1 MTGKQPKAHQR
12 DALPDL
18 PSTSYAVL
26 GLLSGDRE
34 LSGYDLRKWASNSL
48 HFFYWSPSLSHI
60 YTELR
65 RLEGLGLVSQRIEQ
79 RGELRA
85 RRLYQITPA
94 GLETLR
100 TWVRTAPVDS
110 TVLKHSVAL
119 RVWLGHLIGLDSV
132 HDLIGEH
139 VAATEALISDIRRA
153 HDTAPADTANAYAM
167 VILEWAQEMQ
177 AAEIEA
183 FGRLQAKLDRIRPA
197 LPAKAS

>member
-1 MTGKQPKAHQR
+1 VTAKQRKTRPREPA
-12 DALPDL
+12 PDL

-26 GLLSGDRE
+26 GLLSGERE

-65 RLEGLGLVSQRIEQ
+65 RLEGLGLVSQRVEP

-85 RRLYQITPA
+85 RRLYRITPDGEEA
-94 GLETLR
+94 LR
-100 TWVRTAPVDS
+100 TWVRTAPVES

-132 HDLIGEH
+132 HDLVAEH
-139 VAATEALISDIRRA
+139 IAATEALIGDIQRA
-153 HDTAPADTANAYAM
+153 HDTAPAETTNAYAQA
-167 VILEWAQEMQ
+167 ILEWALEMQ
-177 AAEIEA
+177 AAEIDA
-183 FGRLQAKLDRIRPA
+183 FGRLQAKLDRTRPA

>member
-1 MTGKQPKAHQR
+1 VTGKQRGNGQQSVQPE
-12 DALPDL
+12 L

-65 RLEGLGLVSQRIEQ
+65 RLEGLGFVAQRIEP

-85 RRLYQITPA
+85 RRLYRITPA
-94 GLETLR
+94 GLEALR
-100 TWVRTAPVDS
+100 TWVRTAPVES

-119 RVWLGHLIGLDSV
+119 RVWLGHLIGLNSV
-132 HDLIGEH
+132 HEIVAEH
-139 VAATEALISDIRRA
+139 VAATEELVGDIRRA
-153 HDTAPADTANAYAM
+153 HDTAPSDSTTPYARA
-167 VILEWAQEMQ
+167 ILEWAQEIHV
-177 AAEIEA
+177 AEIAA
-183 FGRLQAKLDRIRPA
+183 FERLEAKLKRTRPA

>member
-1 MTGKQPKAHQR
+1 
-12 DALPDL
+12 
-18 PSTSYAVL
+18 
-26 GLLSGDRE
+26 
-34 LSGYDLRKWASNSL
+34 
-48 HFFYWSPSLSHI
+48 
-60 YTELR
+60 
-65 RLEGLGLVSQRIEQ
+65 
-79 RGELRA
+79 LRA

-94 GLETLR
+94 GLEALR

>member
-1 MTGKQPKAHQR
+1 MTGKQRGNGQQSAAR
-12 DALPDL
+12 EL

-26 GLLSGDRE
+26 GLLSSNHE

-65 RLEGLGLVSQRIEQ
+65 RLEGLGFVSQRIEP
-79 RGELRA
+79 RGELRS
-85 RRLYQITPA
+85 RRLYRITPA
-94 GLETLR
+94 GLEALR
-100 TWVRTAPVDS
+100 TWVRTAPVES

-132 HDLIGEH
+132 RDLVAEH
-139 VAATEALISDIRRA
+139 VAATEELVGDIRRA
-153 HDTAPADTANAYAM
+153 LDSAPPDSTTAYAM
-167 VILEWAQEMQ
+167 AVLTWAQEMQ
-177 AAEIEA
+177 TAEIEA
-183 FGRLQAKLDRIRPA
+183 FERLELRLKRARPA

>member
-1 MTGKQPKAHQR
+1 MTGKQRGTGRLSAP
-12 DALPDL
+12 PDL

-34 LSGYDLRKWASNSL
+34 LSGYDLRKWAANSL

-65 RLEGLGLVSQRIEQ
+65 RLERLGLVSQRIEP

-85 RRLYQITPA
+85 RRLYRITPT
-94 GLETLR
+94 GLEALR
-100 TWVRTAPVDS
+100 TWVRTSPVES

-119 RVWLGHLIGLDSV
+119 RVWLGHLIGLDAV
-132 HDLIGEH
+132 HELVGEH
-139 VAATEALISDIRRA
+139 LAATEALIGDIRRA
-153 HDTAPADTANAYAM
+153 HDTAPAETTNPYAM
-167 VILEWAQEMQ
+167 AILEWAQEMQ
-177 AAEIEA
+177 AAEIAA
-183 FGRLQAKLDRIRPA
+183 FGRLQTKLKQTRPA

>member
-1 MTGKQPKAHQR
+1 MTAKQRKTRPQAV
-12 DALPDL
+12 LPDL

-26 GLLSGDRE
+26 GLLSGGRE

-60 YTELR
+60 YAELR
-65 RLEGLGLVSQRIEQ
+65 RLEGLGLVSQRIEP

-85 RRLYQITPA
+85 RRLYRITPA
-94 GLETLR
+94 GLDAVR

-132 HDLIGEH
+132 HDLVAEH
-139 VAATEALISDIRRA
+139 IAATEMLITDIRRA
-153 HDTAPADTANAYAM
+153 HDTAPAETTNAYAQA
-167 VILEWAQEMQ
+167 ILEWAQEMQ
-177 AAEIEA
+177 AAEIDA
-183 FGRLQAKLDRIRPA
+183 FGRLQAKLDRTRPA

>member
-1 MTGKQPKAHQR
+1 MTAKQRKTRPRQPV
-12 DALPDL
+12 PDL

-26 GLLSGDRE
+26 GLLSGERE

-65 RLEGLGLVSQRIEQ
+65 RLEGLGLESQRVEP

-85 RRLYQITPA
+85 RRLYRITPDGQEA
-94 GLETLR
+94 LR
-100 TWVRTAPVDS
+100 TWVRTAPVES

-132 HDLIGEH
+132 HDLVAEH
-139 VAATEALISDIRRA
+139 IAATEALIGDIERA
-153 HDTAPADTANAYAM
+153 HDTAPAETTNAYAQA
-167 VILEWAQEMQ
+167 ILEWALEMQ
-177 AAEIEA
+177 AAEIDA
-183 FGRLQAKLDRIRPA
+183 FGRLQAKLDRTRPA

>member
-1 MTGKQPKAHQR
+1 VTAKQRKTRPRQPV
-12 DALPDL
+12 PDL

-26 GLLSGDRE
+26 GLLSGERE

-65 RLEGLGLVSQRIEQ
+65 RLEGLGLVSQRVEP

-85 RRLYQITPA
+85 RRLYRITPDGQEA
-94 GLETLR
+94 LR
-100 TWVRTAPVDS
+100 TWVRTAPVES

-132 HDLIGEH
+132 HDLVAEH
-139 VAATEALISDIRRA
+139 IAATEALIGDIERA
-153 HDTAPADTANAYAM
+153 HDTAPAETTNAYAQA
-167 VILEWAQEMQ
+167 ILEWALEMQ
-177 AAEIEA
+177 AAEIDA
-183 FGRLQAKLDRIRPA
+183 FGRLQAKLDRTRPA